1 MYPYEIS
8 CDKARFDIEAI
19 HRFLTQS
26 YWSPGVP
33 RTVVERSIGNSL
45 CFAVLLEGQQ
55 IAFAR
60 VITDK
65 ATFAYLADVYVLPEH
80 RGKGLS
86 LRLMEQIIQHPDLQ
100 GLRRMML
107 ATRDAHTL
115 YEKFGFKP
123 LAAPERIM
131 EVHNPDVYTAPTAAA
146 RDLTRDGVDVL

>member
-1 MYPYEIS
+1 MSPYEIT

-33 RTVVERSIGNSL
+33 RAVIERAIANSL
-45 CFAVLLEGQQ
+45 CFGLLLEGQQ
-55 IAFAR
+55 VGFAR

-65 ATFAYLADVYVLPEH
+65 ATFAYLADVYVLAEH

-107 ATRDAHTL
+107 ATRDAHSL

-131 EVHNPDVYTAPTAAA
+131 EVHNPDVYSMGSTSAHHGLA
-146 RDLTRDGVDVL
+146 

>member
-1 MYPYEIS
+1 MSPYEIT
-8 CDKARFDIEAI
+8 CDKTRFDIEAI

-33 RTVVERSIGNSL
+33 RVVIERSIANSL
-45 CFAVLLEGQQ
+45 CFGLLLEGQQ
-55 IAFAR
+55 IGFAR

-65 ATFAYLADVYVLPEH
+65 ATFAYLADVYVLPGH

-86 LRLMEQIIQHPDLQ
+86 LRLMEQIVQHPDLQ

-107 ATRDAHTL
+107 ATRDAHAL

-131 EVHNPDVYTAPTAAA
+131 EIHNPEVYSQSNDSA
-146 RDLTRDGVDVL
+146 

>member
-1 MYPYEIS
+1 MSPYEIT
-8 CDKARFDIEAI
+8 CDKGRFDIEAI

-33 RTVVERSIGNSL
+33 RTVVERSIANSL
-45 CFAVLLEGQQ
+45 CFAVLLAGQQ

-115 YEKFGFKP
+115 YERFGFKP

-131 EVHNPDVYTAPTAAA
+131 EVHNPDVYNRESEGA
-146 RDLTRDGVDVL
+146 L

>member
-1 MYPYEIS
+1 MSPYEIT
-8 CDKARFDIEAI
+8 CDKSRFDLEAI

-33 RTVVERSIGNSL
+33 RTVVERAITNSL
-45 CFAVLLEGQQ
+45 CFGILLEGQQ
-55 IAFAR
+55 IGFAR

-80 RGKGLS
+80 RGQGLS
-86 LRLMEQIIQHPDLQ
+86 LRLMEQIIRYPDLQ

-107 ATRDAHTL
+107 ATRDAHSL

-131 EVHNPDVYTAPTAAA
+131 EIHNPEPYTLGWKRAP
-146 RDLTRDGVDVL
+146 